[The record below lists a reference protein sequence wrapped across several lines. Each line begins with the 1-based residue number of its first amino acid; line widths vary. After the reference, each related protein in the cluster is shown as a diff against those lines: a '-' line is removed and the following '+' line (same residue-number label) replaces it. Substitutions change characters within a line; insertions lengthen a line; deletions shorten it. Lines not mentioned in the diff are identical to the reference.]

1 MSRDDRHPELDPSF
15 VPVVPNPDTVHVRAG
30 PWTGPVT
37 TLRDE
42 DGDGVLGPVV
52 ESLDG
57 TASVA
62 ELAERLGVAPA
73 VVSAVVDELERKGF
87 VYDARDREGGETGR
101 IADAELDRLGDR
113 TVVVV
118 ATGGFARP
126 AVTDLHSTGVG
137 RVEVLSVDDEGWVPD
152 DVVTVEPESLGSR
165 LDAADVGVFLGDD
178 PVPEL
183 VAKLNERALATGTP
197 VMYASAVGYD
207 GVVGPFVVPG
217 KTACYECY
225 RRRAEQ
231 NVSAPDQYRQFER
244 VVADSDRSPGPRLDS
259 FGSIVAGFAVVDV
272 CRFLV
277 NGTGYS
283 HGRVTHLA
291 FDVLSMEVNDVLR
304 VPRCDACGDRETV
317 GVNRHSS
324 IADLLSG
331 GGDD

>member
-1 MSRDDRHPELDPSF
+1 MSDGRRPELDPSF
-15 VPVVPNPDTVHVRAG
+15 VPVIPDPDTVHVRAG
-30 PWTGPVT
+30 PWTGSVT

-42 DGDGVLGPVV
+42 DGDGVLGPLV
-52 ESLDG
+52 EALDG
-57 TASVA
+57 TASVDD
-62 ELAERLGVAPA
+62 LAERLGVPPA

-87 VYDARDREGGETGR
+87 VYDARDRETGVTGR
-101 IADAELDRLGDR
+101 VSDAELDRLDDR

-118 ATGGFARP
+118 ATSGFARP
-126 AVTDLHSTGVG
+126 AVGDLLSTGVG
-137 RVEVLSVDDEGWVPD
+137 SVEVLPVDGREWVPAD
-152 DVVTVEPESLGSR
+152 AATVEPASLAAR
-165 LDAADVGVFLGDD
+165 LDAADVGLFLGDD
-178 PVPEL
+178 PVPGL
-183 VAKLNERALATGTP
+183 VTELNEQALAAETP

-231 NVSAPDQYRQFER
+231 NVAAPERYRQFEQA
-244 VVADSDRSPGPRLDS
+244 VADGDRSPGPQLDA
-259 FGSIVAGFAVVDV
+259 FGAIVAGFAVLDV
-272 CRFLV
+272 CRFLTD
-277 NGTGYS
+277 GTGHS
-283 HGRVTHLA
+283 HGRVTHLG

-304 VPRCDACGDRETV
+304 APRCDACGDRETV